1 MSGLVIPQS
10 LRRVVGRYVRA
21 FAPERIVLFGSYAKG
36 TMQSGSDLD
45 LLVIVRVEDRSA
57 SSLRRAHQL
66 AADCFPTVD
75 VAFAT
80 VDDVENAALDRNPF
94 LLSVLGTGVTVYSRE
109 ANGTIGNIRGTMTIG
124 DDRKH

>member
-1 MSGLVIPQS
+1 MGEPSIPQS

-36 TMQSGSDLD
+36 TMQARSDMD
-45 LLVIVRVEDRSA
+45 LLVVVRVEDRSA
-57 SSLRRAHQL
+57 ASLRRAHQL
-66 AADCFPTVD
+66 AADCFPPVD

-94 LLSVLGTGVTVYSRE
+94 LLSVLGTGVIVYSRE
-109 ANGTIGNIRGTMTIG
+109 TDGTSA
-124 DDRKH
+124 

>member
-10 LRRVVGRYVRA
+10 LRRVIGRYVRA

-36 TMQSGSDLD
+36 TTQAGSDMD

-66 AADCFPTVD
+66 AADCFPPVD

-80 VDDVENAALDRNPF
+80 TDDVEHAALDRNPF
-94 LLSVLGTGVTVYSRE
+94 LLSVLGTGVTLYSRE
-109 ANGTIGNIRGTMTIG
+109 ADGASSS
-124 DDRKH
+124 

>member
-36 TMQSGSDLD
+36 TTQAGSDMD

-66 AADCFPTVD
+66 AADCFPPVD

-80 VDDVENAALDRNPF
+80 TDDVEHAALDRNPF
-94 LLSVLGTGVTVYSRE
+94 LLSVLGTGVTLYSRE
-109 ANGTIGNIRGTMTIG
+109 ADGRYVQKM
-124 DDRKH
+124 KP